1 MKRKERKKIE
11 GRLENTIADAEDHK
25 MDVEEERRKK
35 VERKK

>member
-25 MDVEEERRKK
+25 IEVEEEKK
-35 VERKK
+35 EEG